1 MLIRKGD
8 SKFDILNKYLHNEQN
23 GQDRP
28 IDRFFIDFSRRFNT
42 RVRPK
47 KQYEVPVQELGCD
60 LLSESGSSEEENLEI
75 TPCVCS
81 EANES
86 LLLKVLYSS

>member
-1 MLIRKGD
+1 MNKIDMIDQLID
-8 SKFDILNKYLHNEQN
+8 SLLTHSY
-23 GQDRP
+23 
-28 IDRFFIDFSRRFNT
+28 FFRRFNT

-75 TPCVCS
+75 TPCVSS